1 MAKGKTKKRPGQ
13 QKDPRTKIISA
24 CLKLAVDKDWGEVG
38 LGEIAEAAKMPL
50 REVHKYFRSKNAVLK
65 AFSQQVDTEV
75 LANSVS
81 VGSDATAR
89 DRLFEII
96 MRRFDVL
103 SPYKHG
109 LRAVIRGFCHEPISG
124 LCSCVRVHAS
134 MQLMLET
141 VGIGSTGFQGELKAR
156 GLAIIYANSL
166 RVWLNDESPDLAV
179 TMAAL
184 DRGLMRAEQIMGLL
198 KLGGEDQSWRDHK

>member
-1 MAKGKTKKRPGQ
+1 MARKPKSQVDSKLKPSDALINATLVLASLEGWQNVTMAKVAAEAGLSLADAVSEFSSKNQLLAAFLRRV
-13 QKDPRTKIISA
+13 D
-24 CLKLAVDKDWGEVG
+24 LAVLSGVVFTNE
-38 LGEIAEAAKMPL
+38 EE
-50 REVHKYFRSKNAVLK
+50 
-65 AFSQQVDTEV
+65 
-75 LANSVS
+75 
-81 VGSDATAR
+81 TAR

-109 LRAVIRGFCHEPISG
+109 LRAVINGFRREPISG

-141 VGIGSTGFQGELKAR
+141 VGIGSIGFQGELKAR
-156 GLAIIYANSL
+156 GLTIIYANSL
-166 RVWLNDESPDLAV
+166 RVWLDDESPDLAA

-198 KLGGEDQSWRDHK
+198 KLGGEEQSLRDDK